1 MNMPEYGRHCYKY
14 YMSISN
20 SVFLFNEH
28 PGKNWRRKEAGTW
41 ICRYCNKDCIT
52 KHNLLEHYKSHPEY
66 KQVPR
71 NEHKWCCEYCNNT
84 FKTRKILFNHYKECE
99 EKLKL
104 PHDKSGRI
112 LKPERHIKRVETF
125 NRHFSEG
132 KIIPWNRGKKNSPEH
147 NAHIAEGTLRYLN
160 NQLEEQGKALFPRVN
175 TIGCEYIDKLNKE
188 HNWNLQHGL
197 NGGEIHIGPYSVDGY
212 DKELNIVFEYD
223 EPQHYKDV
231 MNNILTERD
240 LNRMYYIKE
249 QLHCR
254 FFRYNEKLDLL
265 YEG

>member
-1 MNMPEYGRHCYKY
+1 MKKLLFCFY
-14 YMSISN
+14 Y
-20 SVFLFNEH
+20 VFLSVSMCFASDDCLDYKLTPKIDIKTPNWEKSVVQPFEDMDILHGNVIATFVDNFEITTDLTSIEDGFCLALKNIDVVIGYSDFLVQIDISHKPNTCSYNAILQHEDEH
-28 PGKNWRRKEAGTW
+28 IRAYLSLIED
-41 ICRYCNKDCIT
+41 NKD
-52 KHNLLEHYKSHPEY
+52 LFQKSL
-66 KQVPR
+66 KNAADSIVPIFIK
-71 NEHKWCCEYCNNT
+71 NENDIE
-84 FKTRKILFNHYKECE
+84 L
-99 EKLKL
+99 
-104 PHDKSGRI
+104 
-112 LKPERHIKRVETF
+112 
-125 NRHFSEG
+125 
-132 KIIPWNRGKKNSPEH
+132 
-147 NAHIAEGTLRYLN
+147 A
-160 NQLEEQGKALFPRVN
+160 
-175 TIGCEYIDKLNKE
+175 IDKLNKE

-265 YEG
+265 YEC

>member
-1 MNMPEYGRHCYKY
+1 MPEYGRHCYKY

-28 PGKNWRRKEAGTW
+28 PGKNWRRKEVGTW

-66 KQVPR
+66 KQVSR
-71 NEHKWCCEYCNNT
+71 NNEHKWCCEYCNNT
-84 FKTRKILFNHYKECE
+84 FKTRRILFNHYKECE

-125 NRHFSEG
+125 NRHFNEG

-175 TIGCEYIDKLNKE
+175 TVGCEYIDKLNKE

-197 NGGEIHIGPYSVDGY
+197 NGGEIHVGPYSLDGY
-212 DKELNIVFEYD
+212 DKVLNIVFEYD
-223 EPQHYKDV
+223 ESQHYIDV
-231 MNNILTERD
+231 MNNILTEHD
-240 LNRMYYIKE
+240 LNRMQYIKE

-254 FFRYNEKLDLL
+254 FFRYNEKLNLL
-265 YEG
+265 YEC